1 MNVTREVIYD
11 LLPGYFSGDISA
23 DTRALVEEFLRNDP
37 EFSKMMERVK
47 AAYGDRPAPAHPA
60 AGARET
66 FERARS
72 FMHKQS
78 ELRGFVLAC
87 GLAAFLLVMFILIR
101 LSGAHNPF
109 PVFLAIGLMGAA
121 AAAAV
126 RYFKLIDDGPPRR
139 TRSGV

>member
-11 LLPGYFSGDISA
+11 LLPAYFSGDISP

-37 EFSKMMERVK
+37 EFSKMLERVR
-47 AAYGDRPAPAHPA
+47 AAYGDRPATAIPAT
-60 AGARET
+60 GAKET

-87 GLAAFLLVMFILIR
+87 GLAAFFLIMLFLIR
-101 LSGAHNPF
+101 VSGAHNTF
-109 PVFLAIGLMGAA
+109 PILLAIGLMGAA

-126 RYFKLIDDGPPRR
+126 KYFKLTDDGPPRR
-139 TRSGV
+139 VR